1 MLVVLVLLVA
11 QTQQMVTTVKIAVFH
26 LWSWRK
32 VVEVVVRELMVSQDL
47 VVDVAVVRVAVLQGP
62 IVDREGAVR
71 LVLMV
76 VILWG
81 QIVVAVVAVVWE
93 PLVVMVELL
102 VVMAVMEY
110 HQVYLEH
117 SLLEEQVVVV
127 VKGTVHVS
135 RLSVV
140 MVVVVMV
147 QVMQQSPLLEH
158 PIRDQGVEGVR
169 TRRCQHRTVQLVAR
183 ES

>member
-1 MLVVLVLLVA
+1 M
-11 QTQQMVTTVKIAVFH
+11 
-26 LWSWRK
+26 
-32 VVEVVVRELMVSQDL
+32 
-47 VVDVAVVRVAVLQGP
+47 G
-62 IVDREGAVR
+62 
-71 LVLMV
+71 LMV

-81 QIVVAVVAVVWE
+81 QIVVAVVVVVWE

-127 VKGTVHVS
+127 VKGTVHMS

-147 QVMQQSPLLEH
+147 QVMQQSPLPEH

>member
-1 MLVVLVLLVA
+1 M
-11 QTQQMVTTVKIAVFH
+11 
-26 LWSWRK
+26 
-32 VVEVVVRELMVSQDL
+32 
-47 VVDVAVVRVAVLQGP
+47 
-62 IVDREGAVR
+62 
-71 LVLMV
+71 
-76 VILWG
+76 
-81 QIVVAVVAVVWE
+81 VAVVAVVWE

-127 VKGTVHVS
+127 VKGTVHMS

-147 QVMQQSPLLEH
+147 QVMQQSPLPEH

-169 TRRCQHRTVQLVAR
+169 TRRCHHRTVQLVAR